1 MTIGTISLDKTTK
14 QVIIKPVETP
24 KKKHNIIEVK
34 VYVDGMEHSYV
45 YDAPLSQSL
54 MNSQKGRVGI
64 GQALIRGL
72 STQFGKV
79 EEK

>member
-24 KKKHNIIEVK
+24 KQKHNLIEVK
-34 VYVDGMEHSYV
+34 IYVDGYEHSYV
-45 YDAPLSQSL
+45 YSAPISQSF
-54 MNSQKGRVGI
+54 MSSQKGRVGMGHI
-64 GQALIRGL
+64 LVKAL
-72 STQFGKV
+72 SACFGKV